1 MVCNHTSD
9 KQNQPRDQLIKT
21 MAKFEKE
28 TKHRLYNFIK
38 KEIDTRQNA
47 RQQQARMT
55 QNVHFYRQ
63 DVHTVLL
70 VIKSGR

>member
-1 MVCNHTSD
+1 
-9 KQNQPRDQLIKT
+9 

-28 TKHRLYNFIK
+28 TKHRLYNVIK
-38 KEIDTRQNA
+38 KATDTRQNA
-47 RQQQARMT
+47 RQQQAHMT